1 MDIIPAIDIID
12 GKCVR
17 LVKGDYTNKKVYSSD
32 PLEVARKFESW
43 GIKRLHLVDLDG
55 ARERKIIN
63 YKILAE
69 IAAGTELV
77 IDFGGGLRT
86 ENDIRIAFEN
96 GASMITGGSIAVRD
110 PQLFLDWINNYG
122 SDKIILGA
130 DHKGESIALNGWI
143 EDSKMKL
150 FQFLQK
156 YIDEGIK
163 KVICTDINLDGML
176 KGTSVDLYKRI
187 LKQWPG
193 LYLVASGGISSPG
206 DLEELDRNGIPAVI
220 IGKAIYENRITKE
233 DLQVFLT

>member
-69 IAAGTELV
+69 IAAGTGLV
-77 IDFGGGLRT
+77 VDFGGGLRT

-96 GASMITGGSIAVRD
+96 GASMITGGSVAVRD
-110 PQLFLDWINNYG
+110 PQLFIKWMNNYG

-130 DHKGESIALNGWI
+130 DHKDGRIALNAWI
-143 EDSKMKL
+143 EDSKMEL
-150 FQFLQK
+150 FQFLRK
-156 YIDEGIK
+156 YIDVGIK
-163 KVICTDINLDGML
+163 KVICTDINLDGTL
-176 KGTSVDLYKRI
+176 TGTSIDLYKRI
-187 LKQWPG
+187 LKLWPD
-193 LYLVASGGISSPG
+193 LYLVASGGISSPI

-220 IGKAIYENRITKE
+220 IGKAIYENRITEE
-233 DLQVFLT
+233 DIQVFLT